1 VPAADPSAPDGAA
14 TAPDPVSASPR
25 SHWLLVALV
34 AAAVVATDQLTKW
47 WAVQNLSTRT
57 VDVVWTLRL
66 NLTYNPGAAFSTF
79 SGGRWGPLIGVL
91 AFVIV
96 GYLVWQGRTVAS
108 RWGAVAI
115 GLIIGGALGNLIDRV
130 ARGDGGFLSGRVV
143 DFIDLQWWPVFNVA
157 DMGVVVGGILLVVVT
172 VFGPEPG
179 APATGPS

>member
-1 VPAADPSAPDGAA
+1 MPAADPSAPDGAA
-14 TAPDPVSASPR
+14 TAPDPGSASSR
-25 SHWLLVALV
+25 SHWLLVAVV
-34 AAAVVATDQLTKW
+34 AALVIGLDQLTKW
-47 WAVQNLSTRT
+47 WAVQTLSTRT
-57 VDVVWTLRL
+57 IDVVWTLRL

-79 SGGRWGPLIGVL
+79 SGGRWGPVIAVL

-96 GYLVWQGRTVAS
+96 GYLVWQGRTVTS

-115 GLIIGGALGNLIDRV
+115 GLIIGGALGNLVDRV

-172 VFGPEPG
+172 VFGAEPDG
-179 APATGPS
+179 PAASS

>member
-1 VPAADPSAPDGAA
+1 MLRKNLIPYSF
-14 TAPDPVSASPR
+14 
-25 SHWLLVALV
+25 LLTLV
-34 AAAVVATDQLTKW
+34 LVTDQLTKW
-47 WAVQNLSTRT
+47 WAVQTLSTRT
-57 VDVVWTLRL
+57 IDVVWTLRL

-79 SGGRWGPLIGVL
+79 SGGRWGTVIAVL

-96 GYLVWQGRTVAS
+96 GYLVWQGRTVTS

-115 GLIIGGALGNLIDRV
+115 GLIIGGALGNLVDRV

-172 VFGPEPG
+172 VFGAEPDG
-179 APATGPS
+179 PAASS